1 LSRTIGELARDQWW
15 SAVAAVTR
23 LTGDL
28 GRAEDAVQEAYAAA
42 LVRWPAEGVPANPF
56 GWLVTVARRRA
67 IDELRREAMRAG
79 KEVAA
84 MRRLG
89 DAPLPAEAAAD
100 PGDELS
106 LIFLCCHPALD
117 PAARVA
123 LTLRCVAGLTT
134 AEIAAAFLVP
144 EATMAKR
151 LTRAKAKIRQ
161 ARIRFR
167 LPAPGELPP
176 RLPSVLRV
184 IYLIFTEGH
193 MASRGPALVRGDL
206 CDTALRL
213 ARSLASRLPQEPEAA
228 GLLALLLLTDARRP
242 ARLDEA
248 GDPVLLAEQDRSRWD
263 RQMIAEGDAVLTQ
276 ALRLGRP
283 GPYQVHAAI
292 AACHSTAASAEA
304 TDWRQVALLYSELIR
319 YEPTPV
325 IEANRAVAVA
335 MAEGPAAGLVILDT
349 IAHDPQLGKW
359 HQLHVARGE
368 LLRRA
373 GRAAEAAQAF
383 RAALELEPSAPERA
397 YVTRRLQELT
407 AT

>member
-84 MRRLG
+84 MRGLG